1 MGVKF
6 KFTVEDYDAIS
17 FILGK
22 MIKKTKLL
30 DTIAYVGILI
40 SWIWL
45 VYSCL
50 SKNNTK
56 SAIIYSVIIFII
68 AGVYA
73 YLSKESMQK
82 KITHIRNA
90 RLLKK
95 KRYKIYISEQQVE
108 LKENTIT
115 HTILNKKLVIKI
127 NTGSNIIIKENYI
140 FIYSDTKKR
149 LLNYD
154 MSLKA
159 PCIVIPRS
167 VLSSLCEEKEF
178 IKNITDN
185 INRVKE
191 S

>member
-154 MSLKA
+154 MSPKA

-167 VLSSLCEEKEF
+167 VFSSLCKEKEF

-185 INRVKE
+185 INRIKE

>member
-95 KRYKIYISEQQVE
+95 KR
-108 LKENTIT
+108 
-115 HTILNKKLVIKI
+115 
-127 NTGSNIIIKENYI
+127 
-140 FIYSDTKKR
+140 
-149 LLNYD
+149 
-154 MSLKA
+154 
-159 PCIVIPRS
+159 
-167 VLSSLCEEKEF
+167 
-178 IKNITDN
+178 
-185 INRVKE
+185 
-191 S
+191 

>member
-45 VYSCL
+45 VYFCL

-154 MSLKA
+154 MSPKA

-167 VLSSLCEEKEF
+167 VFSSLCKEKEF

>member
-154 MSLKA
+154 MSPKA

-167 VLSSLCEEKEF
+167 VFSSLCKEKEF

>member
-140 FIYSDTKKR
+140 FIYNLFSF
-149 LLNYD
+149 
-154 MSLKA
+154 
-159 PCIVIPRS
+159 IIPFCRFS
-167 VLSSLCEEKEF
+167 
-178 IKNITDN
+178 
-185 INRVKE
+185 
-191 S
+191 

>member
-45 VYSCL
+45 VYFCL

-167 VLSSLCEEKEF
+167 VFSSLCEEKEF
-178 IKNITDN
+178 IKNIKICMKLDY
-185 INRVKE
+185 
-191 S
+191 

>member
-1 MGVKF
+1 M
-6 KFTVEDYDAIS
+6 
-17 FILGK
+17 
-22 MIKKTKLL
+22 
-30 DTIAYVGILI
+30 
-40 SWIWL
+40 
-45 VYSCL
+45 
-50 SKNNTK
+50 
-56 SAIIYSVIIFII
+56 
-68 AGVYA
+68 
-73 YLSKESMQK
+73 
-82 KITHIRNA
+82 
-90 RLLKK
+90 
-95 KRYKIYISEQQVE
+95 
-108 LKENTIT
+108 T

-167 VLSSLCEEKEF
+167 VFSSLCEEKEF

>member
-167 VLSSLCEEKEF
+167 VFSSLCKEKEF

>member
-115 HTILNKKLVIKI
+115 HTILNKKLVIKT

-167 VLSSLCEEKEF
+167 VFSSLCEEKEF

>member
-1 MGVKF
+1 MYKRQ
-6 KFTVEDYDAIS
+6 
-17 FILGK
+17 
-22 MIKKTKLL
+22 
-30 DTIAYVGILI
+30 
-40 SWIWL
+40 
-45 VYSCL
+45 
-50 SKNNTK
+50 
-56 SAIIYSVIIFII
+56 IIYSVIIFII

-159 PCIVIPRS
+159 QMCIR
-167 VLSSLCEEKEF
+167 
-178 IKNITDN
+178 D
-185 INRVKE
+185 R
-191 S
+191 

>member
-95 KRYKIYISEQQVE
+95 KRYRIYISEQQVE

-154 MSLKA
+154 MSPKA

-167 VLSSLCEEKEF
+167 VFSSLCKEKEF